1 MLELKQIKCAYNI
14 KRYIYQISFFFFSVE
29 FYTPIFQILKSL
41 DTQNIKKEIYTFQ
54 ISTIES

>member
-1 MLELKQIKCAYNI
+1 MCLQYKKVHLSN
-14 KRYIYQISFFFFSVE
+14 FLFFFSVE